1 MLRCHHRAPHA
12 GLAPAGTAK
21 AGMPVQAVAGGRGV
35 DEAWAMSDKPSYLGL
50 LNAISIAESNA
61 ECYLDAW
68 AKATPRDDV
77 RQIISTVALREGE
90 HGKAFAKRIC
100 ELGYTLQ
107 PREDETVKDKMAIAS
122 STTLT
127 DREKF
132 EKLDIA
138 RPVDPSKP
146 DFFTN
151 MFADTNIDIQTGQL
165 LGRYIAEER
174 DSGRMLRGCYQ
185 QLCAEED
192 GGGSGNGSTEAR
204 LARVES
210 LLEELVA
217 KLSSSKSK

>member
-1 MLRCHHRAPHA
+1 
-12 GLAPAGTAK
+12 
-21 AGMPVQAVAGGRGV
+21 
-35 DEAWAMSDKPSYLGL
+35 MSEKPSYLGL
-50 LNAISIAESNA
+50 LNAISNAESDA

-77 RQIISTVALREGE
+77 RQIIATVALREGE

-100 ELGYTLQ
+100 ELGFTLQ
-107 PREDETVKDKMAIAS
+107 PRVDEAVKEKMAIAS

-146 DFFTN
+146 DFFST
-151 MFADTNIDIQTGQL
+151 MFNDTNIDIQTGQL

-174 DSGRMLRGCYQ
+174 DSGRMLRGCYD
-185 QLCAEED
+185 QLCTEEN
-192 GGGSGNGSTEAR
+192 GGSSASATEER
-204 LARVES
+204 LARVEC

-217 KLSSSKSK
+217 KLSTSKSK